1 MRQIPTG
8 KMPSVSVI
16 DVKVPPKG
24 APSKSPLDP
33 NEGQEQ
39 ETSFTCPACGEK
51 MIVESAKEE
60 EPDEIGGGIGG
71 DKEY

>member
-16 DVKVPPKG
+16 DVKVPPK
-24 APSKSPLDP
+24 APAKSPLDP

-51 MIVESAKEE
+51 LVVESAKDE
-60 EPDEIGGGIGG
+60 EPDEMGGGLGG
-71 DKEY
+71 DDKY